1 MPIYEYVCR
10 DCGHEFEW
18 LMRGDEKPECPSC
31 GRTRLTKQLSVPAAH
46 TAGATTPPCPA
57 KEAGTC
63 GVPDCCGRNCGMGE
77 WM

>member
-1 MPIYEYVCR
+1 MAHAGVRKAGMSVLRPDPVDQAVER
-10 DCGHEFEW
+10 SRGSHSRGHN
-18 LMRGDEKPECPSC
+18 
-31 GRTRLTKQLSVPAAH
+31 
-46 TAGATTPPCPA
+46 TAVPA

>member
-18 LMRGDEKPECPSC
+18 LVRGDEKPECPSC
-31 GRTRLTKQLSVPAAH
+31 GRARLTKQLSVPAAH
-46 TAGATTPPCPA
+46 AVAPAAPPCPA

-63 GVPDCCGRNCGMGE
+63 GVPNCCGGQCGMGE